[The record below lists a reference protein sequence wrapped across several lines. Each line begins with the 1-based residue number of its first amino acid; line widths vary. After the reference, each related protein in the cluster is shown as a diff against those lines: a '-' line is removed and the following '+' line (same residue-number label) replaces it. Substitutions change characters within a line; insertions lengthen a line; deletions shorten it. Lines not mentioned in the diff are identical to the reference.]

1 MGRFSFLTSFTVQ
14 ILFDFYK
21 DSSERSM
28 TDLAM
33 HEKFPSGKSC
43 SKFGKVNLI
52 SLKNNLNSAEATFE
66 EIIGAVEDISFD
78 ANIKSLVENALVF
91 FDKKMINRGALSNS
105 VKVLLLKFWANML
118 DREKSDKK
126 LESSLFKVEVCLFY
140 CLK

>member
-1 MGRFSFLTSFTVQ
+1 MKNFRQVKVVSSLEKS
-14 ILFDFYK
+14 ILFF
-21 DSSERSM
+21 SE
-28 TDLAM
+28 
-33 HEKFPSGKSC
+33 K
-43 SKFGKVNLI
+43 
-52 SLKNNLNSAEATFE
+52 NLNLAEATFE